1 MKTAISIPDS
11 VFTPAERLAKELEM
25 SRSELYT
32 RAVQEYVAEH
42 RHMKVREKLDQVYGS
57 QPSTVDPVLC
67 DLQAAS
73 LPPEEW

>member
-25 SRSELYT
+25 SRSELYS

-57 QPSTVDPVLC
+57 QPSVVDPVLT